1 MKGLR
6 TAGAAALIAVALA
19 GTSHALRA
27 DESDPL
33 PVPTGTPREH
43 AVIAY
48 NAGVR
53 LLVEKRY
60 AEAQA
65 GFEAALALD
74 ERLAE
79 AHNNLAFSL
88 RMQGREHLARALRH
102 YDRALELKPDLA
114 QAYLY
119 RGVLFTQMG
128 DLTRARADY
137 ERLRSLDRHRAAQL
151 EAAIERRAAG
161 DGSAGV
167 APQYE

>member
-1 MKGLR
+1 MAL
-6 TAGAAALIAVALA
+6 TAAALVITPAAP
-19 GTSHALRA
+19 RA
-27 DESDPL
+27 DEADPL
-33 PVPTGTPREH
+33 PVPKGTSREH
-43 AVIAY
+43 AVAAY
-48 NAGVR
+48 NDGVK

-65 GFEAALALD
+65 KFEAALQLD

-88 RMQGREHLARALRH
+88 RMQSRENQARALRH

-119 RGVLFTQMG
+119 RGMLFIQMD
-128 DLTRARADY
+128 DLAHARADY
-137 ERLRSLDRHRAAQL
+137 ERLRTLDSHRAAQL
-151 EAAIERRAAG
+151 QAAIERRTAG
-161 DGSAGV
+161 DGSNGI